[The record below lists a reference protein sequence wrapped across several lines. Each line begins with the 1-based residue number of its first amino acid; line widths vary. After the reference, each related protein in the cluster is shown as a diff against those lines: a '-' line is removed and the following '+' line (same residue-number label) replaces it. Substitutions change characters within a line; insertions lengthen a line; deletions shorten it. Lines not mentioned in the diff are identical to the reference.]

1 MLGFMSRDTHT
12 LERWLEALTGIGE
25 ALGGE
30 EPVSD
35 LVDRVA
41 RTACDL
47 LGYDFCAVFLP
58 DADQRALTIV
68 GSHGLSAEYV
78 DQVNANRPI
87 LLEVRGDAEAPT
99 SVAYRTGEILVLE
112 DIETVP
118 GIGPWGGVAQEQG
131 YRALVSVP
139 LRRAG
144 RVVGVLNGYRA
155 TPHVFDAVELGLV
168 TTLAS
173 QVAVALGTAQLR
185 SREQAIIRELRRA
198 EEVHALLT
206 ATALRGE
213 GVTGVAVALA
223 ELLARPVL
231 IDDVYG
237 RSLAEVAWT
246 ATTSEISADVTL
258 DGEPVARVR
267 VGADETDLSRLD
279 ERAIEHATV
288 VTAMELMRARTA
300 AEVEQRLRGSLVAD
314 LLSTDGGDIDALV
327 DRAGRL
333 GWDLAGPQVLIAVR
347 CQPLSDRLLADATRF
362 ATELRP
368 RPLVTVYRGDVV
380 LIVDSAVDA
389 SAVTRRLLESL
400 SATEEVRIATAPAA
414 IAADLPGVFASVR
427 GALGL
432 AAEGGPSV
440 IDLNDVAVDHLLLQI
455 DDPERLR
462 EFARAA
468 LGAAIDYDRD
478 HASELL
484 RTARMLLDRELDR
497 RATAEAL
504 HLHPNTVAQRM
515 RRLETLTGLRL
526 SRPRDLLQLTSAL
539 TVARIAGL
547 G

>member
-414 IAADLPGVFASVR
+414 IPADLPGVFASVR